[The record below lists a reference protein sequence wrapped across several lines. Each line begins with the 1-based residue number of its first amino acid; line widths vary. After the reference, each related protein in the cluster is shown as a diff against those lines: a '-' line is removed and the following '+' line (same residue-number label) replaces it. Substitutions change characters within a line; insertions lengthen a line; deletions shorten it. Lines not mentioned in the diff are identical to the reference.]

1 MDKLDM
7 FQVIFVNVDH
17 FVWWDM
23 ERTQTDDVMHF
34 TSKQF
39 QEGLSVSGG
48 LKIRNRIRQTQS

>member
-34 TSKQF
+34 TSK
-39 QEGLSVSGG
+39 
-48 LKIRNRIRQTQS
+48 